1 MINWN
6 GKEDVD
12 LWCFSRQ
19 MQEFFVKRFFATWK
33 VGLLTVFADSCIKK
47 VIVSTFQQRR
57 LGNLKHTYIFWPYC
71 KVWSQCPQICL
82 IVKFRERIKMPKF
95 GTKPTYLNI
104 FGLDLSKNYC
114 HIWNQHPQVS
124 QKWVF
129 NSNSKFWYRSVFS
142 EGLGQGPDPPDKV
155 CIFLEQL
162 HPFFQSTKFLNFTK
176 LVEAIHSLMGAVLI
190 LEECLHPSIVYVH
203 VWQVFYFRLIT
214 VS

>member
-1 MINWN
+1 MIKWN
-6 GKEDVD
+6 GKEDVG

-19 MQEFFVKRFFATWK
+19 MQEFFLKRFFATWK
-33 VGLLTVFADSCIKK
+33 VGLLKFFADSCIKK

-71 KVWSQCPQICL
+71 KVWNQC
-82 IVKFRERIKMPKF
+82 
-95 GTKPTYLNI
+95 
-104 FGLDLSKNYC
+104 
-114 HIWNQHPQVS
+114 PQVS
-124 QKWVF
+124 QNWVF

-142 EGLGQGPDPPDKV
+142 EGLGQGPDPPYKV
-155 CIFLEQL
+155 YIFLEQL

-203 VWQVFYFRLIT
+203 VWQVFYFSLIT
-214 VS
+214 VSLKHLQPYIMNGNAIISGGHL